1 MTVLVFFCLTEWWQS
16 VPWLCL
22 VMHHLCVSIA
32 QFDCLFV
39 LHCYCPSSI
48 LVTLCC
54 CCCCCFCLF
63 VCSRA
68 SSDSRNLFRQHGSSQ
83 FVDFGGRAWIT
94 AVSVLS
100 AGSKVSQCERM
111 FLSSSISSLAKL
123 SAYLTGKAA
132 KATAVSLVLYL
143 ASTR

>member
-1 MTVLVFFCLTEWWQS
+1 MCVCVRVNVCVCVCVCVCVLVL
-16 VPWLCL
+16 LL
-22 VMHHLCVSIA
+22 LLLL
-32 QFDCLFV
+32 LF
-39 LHCYCPSSI
+39 
-48 LVTLCC
+48 
-54 CCCCCFCLF
+54 LF

-68 SSDSRNLFRQHGSSQ
+68 SSDSCNLFRQHGSSQ
-83 FVDFGGRAWIT
+83 FVVFGGRAWIT